1 MDSKNNCIE
10 IDNSFYDGVGEIT
23 DNMKGCGLPV
33 DEELIK
39 EKFDNI
45 HEKIINHDE
54 RISRIEIGMVQQQE
68 SMKYVIKNQEELS
81 NDIKFMSNNLMQY
94 NNSVLTSL
102 NDLLRN
108 KNDNNTKIK
117 INKEENRNKLY
128 IQLMILFGGLI
139 TGGITIYTT
148 MVK

>member
-1 MDSKNNCIE
+1 MEYENNC
-10 IDNSFYDGVGEIT
+10 NSFCNGVDKLSEGDGC
-23 DNMKGCGLPV
+23 KV

-39 EKFDNI
+39 EKFDDI

-54 RISRIEIGMVQQQE
+54 RLLKIEVGMVQQQE
-68 SMKYVIKNQEELS
+68 AMKYVIKNQEEIS

-108 KNDNNTKIK
+108 KNDNITKIK

-128 IQLMILFGGLI
+128 IQLMILFGSLATVVSGMYI
-139 TGGITIYTT
+139 A
-148 MVK
+148 MK